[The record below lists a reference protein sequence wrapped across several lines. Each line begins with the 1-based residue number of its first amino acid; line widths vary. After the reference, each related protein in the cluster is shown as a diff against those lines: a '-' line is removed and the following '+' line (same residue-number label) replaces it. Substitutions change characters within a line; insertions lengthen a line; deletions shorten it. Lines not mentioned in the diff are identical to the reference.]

1 MPRVSNLDRA
11 RIVEA
16 IEGGHES
23 KRAIAIRFN
32 VDPSTVR
39 RIYDKFLETYDV
51 KDRPKS
57 GRPRCTTAHEDRFLC
72 TTVSRNRRLTCK
84 CIFMFNE

>member
-39 RIYDKFLETYDV
+39 RIYDKFLETNDV
-51 KDRPKS
+51 EDRPKS
-57 GRPRCTTAHEDRFLC
+57 GRTRCPPRMKTGSNVQLSLGTGA
-72 TTVSRNRRLTCK
+72 
-84 CIFMFNE
+84 